1 MEKYKRKT
9 VLKYF
14 LKTWINDEM
23 LKNGENIQ
31 HVKDR
36 DKLFLNESIKSRK
49 FQPHIQIF
57 SYNFRS

>member
-1 MEKYKRKT
+1 
-9 VLKYF
+9 
-14 LKTWINDEM
+14 M

-31 HVKDR
+31 HIKDR
-36 DKLFLNESIKSRK
+36 DELFLNESIKSRK